1 MSKIRAEIFKAPENQ
16 KELNEK
22 KEIQDIGSGVMEIVT
37 DPQHIINRTEYYMTI
52 AVAKETA
59 KNNKKIENGNEER

>member
-16 KELNEK
+16 KELNKK

-37 DPQHIINRTEYYMTI
+37 DPQHIII
-52 AVAKETA
+52 KVV
-59 KNNKKIENGNEER
+59 